1 MFIGDNSMR
10 VDMTQTT
17 RFLSL
22 YDAELEED
30 TSDEPVHGQY
40 LSPEGSIYSYTN
52 WFYDGDESAFGVM

>member
-1 MFIGDNSMR
+1 MR

-40 LSPEGSIYSYTN
+40 LSAEGSIYSYTE